1 MSANLRQCLVCFVF
15 VFVCEFD
22 RLLGFSTPMR
32 GRNLDLAGS
41 Q

>member
-22 RLLGFSTPMR
+22 RLLGVSLQCEGGF
-32 GRNLDLAGS
+32 
-41 Q
+41 